1 MGCLTIAE
9 LYQFQLDGVIG
20 LAGTT
25 VTYYPVVLTGY
36 STATQARVPVEGAGV
51 QVGGILGEEE
61 VTAPD
66 GAITYATTFT
76 LASSA
81 LSAAPSPGDRVEHAG
96 VTYRVA
102 SLRRA
107 WFGSALTNYV
117 LTLGN

>member
-9 LYQFQLDGVIG
+9 LYQLQLDGLIT

-36 STATQARVPVEGAGV
+36 STSTQARVPVEGEAVQVAGV
-51 QVGGILGEEE
+51 LGEER
-61 VTAPD
+61 VSAPD

-76 LASSA
+76 MAVGA
-81 LSAAPSPGDRVEHAG
+81 FPGVPSPGDRVVHQG

-102 SLRRA
+102 ELRRA
-107 WFGSALTNYV
+107 WFGSALANYV